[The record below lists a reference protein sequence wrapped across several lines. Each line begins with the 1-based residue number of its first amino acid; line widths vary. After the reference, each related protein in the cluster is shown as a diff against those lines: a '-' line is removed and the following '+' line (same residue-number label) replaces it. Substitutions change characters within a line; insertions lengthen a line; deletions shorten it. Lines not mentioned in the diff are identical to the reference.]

1 MPDPKKFENQRD
13 WMDACMH
20 QLRKVENKEQDESV
34 AQCINIW
41 RDKNKKRAR
50 HVVASFLEAIYKKN
64 AGIWVETK
72 KITRLKDTLRSRQQK
87 IVEEPADKD
96 MPFAEKGEMIGELV
110 GGEFVER
117 PFDPVKD
124 KNKDLKKVMIESD
137 A

>member
-1 MPDPKKFENQRD
+1 
-13 WMDACMH
+13 MH
-20 QLRKVENKEQDESV
+20 QLRKVENKEQNESV

-41 RDKNKKRAR
+41 RDKNKRRAR
-50 HVVASFLEAIYKKN
+50 RVVVSFLEAIYIKN
-64 AGIWVETK
+64 AGVWVETK
-72 KITRLKDTLRSRQQK
+72 KITRLKNFLRPRQR
-87 IVEEPADKD
+87 IVEEPASKN